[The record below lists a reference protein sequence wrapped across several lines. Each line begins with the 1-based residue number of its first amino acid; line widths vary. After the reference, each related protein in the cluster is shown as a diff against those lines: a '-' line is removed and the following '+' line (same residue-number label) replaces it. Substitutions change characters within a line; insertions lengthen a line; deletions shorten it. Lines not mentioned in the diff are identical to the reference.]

1 MARCVLNELWWPK
14 SENAAA
20 LHAVG
25 SNFCRKARTV
35 AGLAVAMIFNESQQE
50 WADRVGGPAATIAI
64 AILTGLYCYVF
75 LIPLIF
81 GYHAAGF

>member
-1 MARCVLNELWWPK
+1 
-14 SENAAA
+14 
-20 LHAVG
+20 
-25 SNFCRKARTV
+25 
-35 AGLAVAMIFNESQQE
+35 MILNESQQE

>member
-1 MARCVLNELWWPK
+1 MKRVALAK
-14 SENAAA
+14 SENAATFRMRPA
-20 LHAVG
+20 KFSVVR
-25 SNFCRKARTV
+25 RKRLQL
-35 AGLAVAMIFNESQQE
+35 LAVAMIFNENEQE